1 MIDNTLSGGAPTS
14 LSRSSS
20 FWHIDLGLR
29 GNGPRR
35 PNAHFS
41 GRVCALSILA
51 ACLVALAPPARAQ
64 QQKSKVPIVGKL
76 GSNSDHEAFS
86 GKVASVDLTEKIL
99 NVNAR
104 QGRETEIFPLRKD
117 TRIQGVNGKKL
128 KLQALTPGTSV
139 LIYYRDK
146 GSGREIKNII
156 VLEGAK
162 DHGKSNVTPPSS

>member
-1 MIDNTLSGGAPTS
+1 MIHNALSGGAPTP
-14 LSRSSS
+14 LNHSSS
-20 FWHIDLGLR
+20 FWHIDFGLR
-29 GNGPRR
+29 ENGPHK
-35 PNAHFS
+35 PSAHFS
-41 GRVCALSILA
+41 GRICALSLLA
-51 ACLVALAPPARAQ
+51 ACFVALAPPARAQ

-86 GKVASVDLTEKIL
+86 GKIASVDLTEKIL

-104 QGRETEIFPLRKD
+104 QGQETEIFPLRKD

-128 KLQALTPGTSV
+128 KIEALTPGTSV

-162 DHGKSNVTPPSS
+162 DQGKSSAAPPSS